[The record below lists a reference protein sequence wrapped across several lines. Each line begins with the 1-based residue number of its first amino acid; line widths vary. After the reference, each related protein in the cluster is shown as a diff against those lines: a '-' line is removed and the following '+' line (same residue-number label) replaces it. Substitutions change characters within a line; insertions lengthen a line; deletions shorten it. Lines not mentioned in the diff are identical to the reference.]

1 MTEHEFRAR
10 MWTSVCL
17 ERVTSSA
24 DEARAGGG
32 AAGGLGRGGGP
43 RGTGCSSLGQ
53 AGALGRGTEGVCGAP
68 GYWFP
73 NSGVQ
78 LGTCPGLGLKRGALG
93 PLKGC

>member
-1 MTEHEFRAR
+1 MEFRAR

-17 ERVTSSA
+17 SASPQVQMRPER
-24 DEARAGGG
+24 
-32 AAGGLGRGGGP
+32 GRGG
-43 RGTGCSSLGQ
+43 RGLWQGWGSTGHWLLQSGS
-53 AGALGRGTEGVCGAP
+53 GRGSGTEGREGVCGAP

-73 NSGVQ
+73 RTVVSS